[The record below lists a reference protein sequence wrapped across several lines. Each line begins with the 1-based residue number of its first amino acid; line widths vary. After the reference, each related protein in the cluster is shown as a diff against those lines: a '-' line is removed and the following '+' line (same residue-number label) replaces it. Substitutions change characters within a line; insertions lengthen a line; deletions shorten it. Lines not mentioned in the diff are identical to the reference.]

1 MPRFNVSQPVL
12 PRVAYILLFSLYI
25 GVFLNLAFYKQA
37 WSLIAPDRIG
47 NILFFLSM
55 PIVALCVI
63 NSVVTLASFF
73 WLDRITIALFIIV
86 AAIAQY
92 FIQHYGIVLDRSMI
106 TNMVDTTP
114 AESLALLTPKMILVI
129 FFTGF
134 FMAAPAFWPAFKKSV
149 PVWKGL
155 LQRGISLVISVALIA
170 LIAMFFYKDYASLIR
185 NNHQLLKSLSPS
197 NFIAASLSYY
207 NHHER
212 ANLPRVKIGED
223 AHQRPQML
231 NGPKKNLTILVVG
244 ETSRAANFSLGGYP
258 RSTNPLLAEEDVVYF
273 PEVSSCGTSTAVSVP
288 CMFSNM
294 PRRHYDDALASHQEG
309 LLDIIQRAGLS
320 VLWHENDAG
329 CKGACDR
336 VLNQDMTAL
345 NLPGMCIKGECYD
358 EVLFHGLETYINQLQ
373 GNGVIVLHTIGS
385 HGPTYNHRYPPA
397 FRKFTPTCETKQI
410 QECSQEQLINTY
422 DNTILYADYIVDKAI
437 ELLKAHQ
444 EKFTT
449 SLVYLSDH
457 GESLGEKGVYLHG
470 LPYAIAPEFQT
481 RVPLLIWLSP
491 DYQQRYA
498 VDYTCLNRLATSQKY
513 SQDNLFSTMLGMTG
527 VQTRE
532 YVAADDILAT
542 CRNQPAQNKSDKAPD
557 RTLKQ

>member
-1 MPRFNVSQPVL
+1 MPRFTISQPVMH
-12 PRVAYILLFSLYI
+12 RVTFIILFSIYI
-25 GVFLNLAFYKQA
+25 SVFLNLAFYRQA
-37 WSLIAPDRIG
+37 YSLIPLNELK
-47 NILFFLSM
+47 NILFLFSM
-55 PIVALCVI
+55 PLVAFSVI
-63 NSVVTLASFF
+63 NIVVTIASFL
-73 WLDRITIALFIIV
+73 WLDRITIALFIFV
-86 AAIAQY
+86 SATAQY
-92 FIQHYGIVLDRSMI
+92 FIQHYGIILDRSMI

-114 AESLALLTPKMILVI
+114 AESMALLTPKMIVVI
-129 FFTGF
+129 FFTGI
-134 FMAAPAFWPAFKKSV
+134 FMAVLAFWPAFKKSV
-149 PVWKGL
+149 PVWKGVL
-155 LQRGISLVISVALIA
+155 ERALSLVISVVLIA
-170 LIAMFFYKDYASLIR
+170 VIAMLFYKDYASLFR
-185 NNHQLLKSLSPS
+185 NNHELVKSLSPS

-207 NHHER
+207 NHRER
-212 ANLPRVKIGED
+212 ANLPLVKIGED
-223 AHQRPQML
+223 AHQLPHML

-244 ETSRAANFSLGGYP
+244 ETSRAANFSLGGYSRP
-258 RSTNPLLAEEDVVYF
+258 TNPLLAEDDVVYF
-273 PEVSSCGTSTAVSVP
+273 PDVSSCGTSTAVSVP

-294 PRRHYDDALASHQEG
+294 PRKHYDDALASHQEG

-320 VLWHENDAG
+320 VLWNENDAG

-336 VLNQDMTAL
+336 VPNQDMTAL

-358 EVLFHGLETYINQLQ
+358 EVLFHGLEEYIKQLQ
-373 GNGVIVLHTIGS
+373 GNGLIVLHTIGS

-410 QECSQEQLINTY
+410 QECSQAQLINTY

-444 EKFTT
+444 EEFTT

-470 LPYAIAPEFQT
+470 LPYAIAPEAQT

-498 VDYTCLNRLATSQKY
+498 VDYKCLSQQATTQKY
-513 SQDNLFSTMLGMTG
+513 SQDNLFSTMLGITG

-532 YVAADDILAT
+532 YVSSDDIVAS
-542 CRNQPAQNKSDKAPD
+542 CRNKSGQK
-557 RTLKQ
+557 

>member
-1 MPRFNVSQPVL
+1 MPRFTISQPVMH
-12 PRVAYILLFSLYI
+12 RVTFIILFSIYI
-25 GVFLNLAFYKQA
+25 SVFLNLAFYRQA
-37 WSLIAPDRIG
+37 YSLIPLNELK
-47 NILFFLSM
+47 NILFLFSM
-55 PIVALCVI
+55 PLVAFSVI
-63 NSVVTLASFF
+63 NIVVTIASFL
-73 WLDRITIALFIIV
+73 WLDRITIALFIFV
-86 AAIAQY
+86 SATAQY
-92 FIQHYGIVLDRSMI
+92 FIQHYGIILDRSMI

-114 AESLALLTPKMILVI
+114 AESMALLTPKMIVVI
-129 FFTGF
+129 FFTGI
-134 FMAAPAFWPAFKKSV
+134 FMAVLAFWPAFKKSV
-149 PVWKGL
+149 PVWKGVL
-155 LQRGISLVISVALIA
+155 ERALSLVISVVLIA
-170 LIAMFFYKDYASLIR
+170 VIAMLFYKDYASLFR
-185 NNHQLLKSLSPS
+185 NNHELVKSLSPS

-207 NHHER
+207 NHRER
-212 ANLPRVKIGED
+212 ANLPLVKIGED
-223 AHQRPQML
+223 AHQLPHML

-244 ETSRAANFSLGGYP
+244 ETSRAANFSLGGYSRP
-258 RSTNPLLAEEDVVYF
+258 TNPLLAEDDVVYF
-273 PEVSSCGTSTAVSVP
+273 PDVSSCGTSTAVSVP

-294 PRRHYDDALASHQEG
+294 PRKHYDDALASHQEG

-320 VLWHENDAG
+320 VLWNENDAG

-336 VLNQDMTAL
+336 VPNQDMTAL

-358 EVLFHGLETYINQLQ
+358 EVLFHGLEEYIKQLQ
-373 GNGVIVLHTIGS
+373 GNGLIVLHTIGS

-410 QECSQEQLINTY
+410 QECSQDQLINTY

-444 EKFTT
+444 EEFTT

-470 LPYAIAPEFQT
+470 LPYAIAPEAQT

-498 VDYTCLNRLATSQKY
+498 VDYKCLSQQATTQKY
-513 SQDNLFSTMLGMTG
+513 SQDNLFSTMLGITG

-532 YVAADDILAT
+532 YVSSDDIVAS
-542 CRNQPAQNKSDKAPD
+542 CRNKSGQK
-557 RTLKQ
+557 